1 MKSRLVLRQLK
12 RLENQFCVSQE
23 ISDRAAK
30 IQELLREQD
39 ELLEKLRSDPEY
51 TVEWEMEI
59 AEKVVREMVKDGL
72 LSDKGSH
79 YAADLRSGKKVRRDS
94 EDGCSE

>member
-1 MKSRLVLRQLK
+1 VLKQLR
-12 RLENQFCVSQE
+12 RLENQFCATQE
-23 ISDRAAK
+23 VGDRAAE

-39 ELLEKLRSDPEY
+39 VLLKKLRSDPEY

-72 LSDKGSH
+72 LSEASP
-79 YAADLRSGKKVRRDS
+79 YAADLKSEQKVRRDP